1 MKFNEQV
8 LEKNSNIIKSYTSS
22 SINIHDK
29 NYNYNVIVPPS
40 GPLIK
45 CEMNFNNISY
55 DYIIK
60 SLKENVN
67 FVIIALDNTE
77 CVDKTPIILGLNEFQ
92 IGIEF
97 MNYSAACSSHNILLS
112 EKRNFLTFFLFQ

>member
-40 GPLIK
+40 GSLIK
-45 CEMNFNNISY
+45 CEMNFNNISS

-97 MNYSAACSSHNILLS
+97 MNYSAAC
-112 EKRNFLTFFLFQ
+112 